1 VEQTLKRTRGR
12 AVAAKG
18 RARSAAGATKQ
29 AAKPATLVKPARAT
43 KTTKTTKQ
51 ARPARPARPAKPARS
66 AAKVA
71 RTPKPVMPKWS
82 KPPDALVA
90 LFAKAT
96 EKLPGVQARKMFGY
110 PAVFVNG
117 HMFAGL
123 FQTSV
128 ILRMSEGDLAA
139 ARVAINAELFEP
151 IPGRV
156 MREYVVVPNAVV
168 QSPKLLGDWLK
179 RGHAFASIMP
189 PKSAKKATSDV

>member
-1 VEQTLKRTRGR
+1 MASYIDRIDKHHIEP
-12 AVAAKG
+12 
-18 RARSAAGATKQ
+18 KQ
-29 AAKPATLVKPARAT
+29 APEVVR
-43 KTTKTTKQ
+43 
-51 ARPARPARPAKPARS
+51 
-66 AAKVA
+66 
-71 RTPKPVMPKWS
+71 
-82 KPPDALVA
+82 
-90 LFAKAT
+90 
-96 EKLPGVQARKMFGY
+96 ELPG
-110 PAVFVNG
+110 AVFVNG